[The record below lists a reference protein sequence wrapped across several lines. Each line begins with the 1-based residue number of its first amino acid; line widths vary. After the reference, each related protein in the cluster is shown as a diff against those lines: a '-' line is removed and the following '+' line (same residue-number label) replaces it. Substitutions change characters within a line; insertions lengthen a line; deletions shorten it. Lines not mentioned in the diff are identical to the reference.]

1 MKIHYLQHVPFED
14 VAYMGN
20 WAKENGI
27 HFSPIRLYEDDP
39 YPPLSDV
46 DALAESLNTIMVK
59 LMNCIILGRLIVP
72 A

>member
-27 HFSPIRLYEDDP
+27 HFGRIRLYENDP
-39 YPPLSDV
+39 YPPLDV
-46 DALAESLNTIMVK
+46 IFASAGEIEVFM
-59 LMNCIILGRLIVP
+59 
-72 A
+72 